1 MTPDMQWRLLV
12 PFTAPQLRF
21 TEELS
26 KTVAGYGVTI
36 RPGSF
41 PLGEIIVCN
50 LPSEDAVRHA
60 FLTLKRG
67 MLIASI
73 NVPCGIRIEDDLMIL
88 DDNSALP
95 SRKEQPFA
103 CPQSRSLERIIL
115 KPGPIEYQMSFAL
128 PKLMQGIQLG
138 ATSKAVAQAL
148 SDQRIAL
155 ACTLYIDSFFETSYE
170 AQFITLIGVLE
181 VLKERGPVSPDA
193 MQLID
198 GWLEEIRHLEVGEAQ
213 SFRGRLNFLKQ
224 ISLGAGIRR
233 TVTRYLG
240 SDRAREVQELY
251 NIRSKLVHEG
261 ERPLELRD
269 NLRQAEI
276 IVRELLAKIL
286 VDPRN
291 LSEGRDI

>member
-1 MTPDMQWRLLV
+1 
-12 PFTAPQLRF
+12 
-21 TEELS
+21 
-26 KTVAGYGVTI
+26 
-36 RPGSF
+36 
-41 PLGEIIVCN
+41 
-50 LPSEDAVRHA
+50 
-60 FLTLKRG
+60 
-67 MLIASI
+67 
-73 NVPCGIRIEDDLMIL
+73 
-88 DDNSALP
+88 
-95 SRKEQPFA
+95 
-103 CPQSRSLERIIL
+103 
-115 KPGPIEYQMSFAL
+115 MSFAL